1 MNSLKSLL
9 ADSKISIPKTIA
21 TFIDQNLNAHWEE
34 EVSKNNQFNVDAY
47 KRMGE
52 PAYGMFVMKLLKPV
66 FAEIEQEGFTL
77 ESDYLAS
84 SVEFWG
90 PPEERERCMWFF
102 IKKDDVRFGCIV
114 IRIIH
119 DHTKFG
125 LPYVPKVMGL
135 SETGAQEVKEVL
147 SYASHRKAKINEFME
162 DSSNQEEGTWEY
174 SAEIGLGD
182 YLRSSDGP
190 DTSEALL
197 DNQLAVWGRHNWE
210 LTTVVPYEGRLIAF
224 FKRPKKQS
232 L

>member
-1 MNSLKSLL
+1 MKSLRGL
-9 ADSKISIPKTIA
+9 LTDSKKSIPNTIA

-52 PAYGMFVMKLLKPV
+52 PAYGMFVIKLLKPV
-66 FAEIEQEGFTL
+66 FAEIELEGFAL

-84 SVEFWG
+84 SVELWG

-102 IKKDDVRFGCIV
+102 IKKDGVRLGSIV

-119 DHTKFG
+119 DHTQFR

-135 SETGAQEVKEVL
+135 SETTDQKVREAL
-147 SYASHRKAKINEFME
+147 SYASHRKAKINEFIE

-174 SAEIGLGD
+174 SAEIGFGD
-182 YLRSSDGP
+182 YLRSSGGP

-197 DNQLAVWGRHNWE
+197 DNQLAIWGRHNWE
-210 LTTVVPYEGRLIAF
+210 LTTVAPYEGRLVAF
-224 FKRPKKQS
+224 FKRPKK
-232 L
+232 